1 MFQSS
6 EQINELAAALSKAQS
21 EAKSAAKSAS
31 NPHFRSNYAPL
42 HEYMEV
48 VATCFCKH
56 GLSVIHMPHTVD
68 GRLMLHSRILHSSGQ
83 WMGCTLPVAV
93 DEKRAGAQAIGS
105 ALTYMKRYA
114 LGCLTGIADA
124 NEDDDGEGASCHEV
138 QVKVESRP
146 PVTTASNAEIPN
158 RPISDEQVN
167 LLRKKIH
174 SDKKIEREIERKF
187 GSLES
192 IPRTEFQLVLK
203 QVDNYFRTA
212 GV

>member
-93 DEKRAGAQAIGS
+93 DEKRTGAQAIGS

-124 NEDDDGEGASCHEV
+124 NEDDDGEAASCHEV
-138 QVKVESRP
+138 QVKVESKNNSSP
-146 PVTTASNAEIPN
+146 IS
-158 RPISDEQVN
+158 PISDAQVN
-167 LLRKKIH
+167 LLRKKIQNE
-174 SDKKIEREIERKF
+174 DKIMRSLEKRF

-192 IPRTEFQLVLK
+192 IPRNEFQIILR
-203 QVDNYFRTA
+203 QVENHFATA
-212 GV
+212 GA